1 MDQAR
6 YHLIFEG
13 FKPDT
18 NKTALGYTLK
28 TDLALTD
35 AQLADLM
42 AERRTVLKDNLS
54 KEEALK
60 LGKSL
65 TQSGLIIKAHALAVN
80 QKNNQEDLRKHLMD
94 GGIEQYFAS
103 KYKHADD
110 ELDTQI
116 SLLVLAAFPVV
127 CYLLLPFIGLLL
139 LMPLLSFSIWTSQ
152 LGAALIQLLIA
163 SIFFIPLIWLRP
175 RPETVEGID
184 LDHETEELMVSLCN
198 EMAHFLGAPIFN
210 RIVLVENPVL
220 RVHQSPLQWLK
231 KQATLELGLPVL
243 EALNLQQFVGLTAMR
258 MTPCASTFYNR
269 TWGLFIQWYQAL
281 RGQYKPWAVLLDN
294 WVLPMHEHQYNR
306 GLAIARDV
314 VGHEESLRLSRI
326 DKKFTQMNRDWP
338 EFVEFC
344 KTLRVRGSDWHQLV
358 AKEATSAKQ
367 DDEIQ
372 ALFRMEAPSIW
383 ALSTTSG
390 YQKSF
395 NRSENKPLFT
405 LPGVRLWQQFQRYYP
420 HQERFDSKLIKPVTL
435 VPPLE
440 APKKKNA
447 LNSLILNKQ
456 AQDVLNA
463 QRVKIENALKMH
475 AKPKKEK
482 DVAKLIAKW
491 RATSANFW
499 PEDFQQHKLFPM
511 AKALYL
517 ALQATQQLEIWDI
530 DNKLLDANQQNAKD
544 HKLTQLHQKWLEQIA
559 PLPAFPL
566 LNSEHKKLV
575 EQLAL
580 TAPSKDIANVSAQE
594 IQNLYPYWLSFLTI
608 YWTYI
613 VGQIFAPK
621 TLSDEAEQATPS
633 E

>member
-13 FKPDT
+13 FKPGT

-65 TQSGLIIKAHALAVN
+65 TQSGLIIKAQALAVN

-103 KYKHADD
+103 KYKHAED
-110 ELDTQI
+110 EFDTQL

-127 CYLLLPFIGLLL
+127 CYLLLPLIGLMLL
-139 LMPLLSFSIWTSQ
+139 LPLISISIWSSQ
-152 LGAALIQLLIA
+152 AGSAFIQLIIAAL
-163 SIFFIPLIWLRP
+163 FFIPLIWLRP
-175 RPETVEGID
+175 RPETIEGID
-184 LDHETEELMVSLCN
+184 LDPDTEELMVSLSN
-198 EMAHFLGAPIFN
+198 EMAHFMGAPKFS
-210 RIVLVENPVL
+210 RIVVVESPVL
-220 RVHQSPLQWLK
+220 RVHQSPIQWLSNK
-231 KQATLELGLPVL
+231 ATLELGLPVL
-243 EALNLQQFVGLTAMR
+243 EALNLQQFVGLLAMR
-258 MTPCASTFYNR
+258 MTPTASTFYNR

-281 RGQYKPWAVLLDN
+281 RGQYKPWALLLDN

-326 DKKFTQMNRDWP
+326 DKNFTQMNRDWP
-338 EFVEFC
+338 EFIGFC
-344 KTLRVRGSDWHQLV
+344 KTLRVQGTNWHQLV
-358 AKEATSAKQ
+358 AKEASSVKNE
-367 DDEIQ
+367 DEIQ
-372 ALFRMEAPSIW
+372 ALFRMEAPAIW
-383 ALSTTSG
+383 ALSTTTG

-395 NRSENKPLFT
+395 SRAENKPLFSM
-405 LPGVRLWQQFQRYYP
+405 PGVRLWQQFQRYYP
-420 HQERFDSKLIKPVTL
+420 HQERFDSKLIKPVSL

-447 LNSLILNKQ
+447 LNSIILSKQ
-456 AQDVLNA
+456 AQDVRNA
-463 QRVKIENALKMH
+463 QRVKIENALQMH
-475 AKPKKEK
+475 AKPKREK

-499 PEDFQQHKLFPM
+499 PEDFQQHKAFPL

-517 ALQATQQLEIWDI
+517 ALQATQQFELWDI
-530 DNKLLDANQQNAKD
+530 EDKLIDANKQSARD
-544 HKLTQLHQKWLEQIA
+544 HKLVQLHKKWLTQIA
-559 PLPAFPL
+559 PLPALPL
-566 LNSEHKKLV
+566 IDGDYKKLTD
-575 EQLAL
+575 QLAL
-580 TAPSKDIANVSAQE
+580 TAGSKDIANLSAHD
-594 IQNLYPYWLSFLTI
+594 IQSMYPYWLSFLTI
-608 YWTYI
+608 YWTLI
-613 VGQIFAPK
+613 VGQVFAPK
-621 TLSDEAEQATPS
+621 TLADEAGKAVSQ
-633 E
+633 